1 MPQPARPAL
10 PVATTCRIARTTV
23 RARPRARGL
32 TLIELMVTVAV
43 LALLLASVAPSLGTW
58 IGSQRV
64 RNTASSLVAGL
75 QQARAEAV
83 RRNRPVSFWLVQG
96 SSATALDNT
105 CTVSASGRAWVI
117 ALGTAS
123 PASKCAPGTS
133 SSQIK
138 AALAASGG
146 GSDTA
151 VTVSAV
157 DPSGSASAVVTFNG
171 FGQVVNA
178 TPIRQID
185 VTGAS
190 GLKAWRVVVS
200 SGGQAKLC
208 EPDVTSTGD
217 PRSCA

>member
-1 MPQPARPAL
+1 MTLLARPATSAA
-10 PVATTCRIARTTV
+10 PARCTV
-23 RARPRARGL
+23 HTVTEAHERARGL

-96 SSATALDNT
+96 SNAGAVDNS
-105 CTVSASGRAWVI
+105 CAVNASGRTWVI
-117 ALGTAS
+117 ALGSAS
-123 PASKCAPGTS
+123 PAGKCAPGTS
-133 SSQIK
+133 SNQIK

-185 VTGAS
+185 VTGSS

-208 EPDVTSTGD
+208 EPNVTTTGD
-217 PRSCA
+217 PRSCS